1 MLMFTWIAL
10 RFIHFAALMLI
21 FGYALYG
28 AWLAPVSIRRLM
40 MRRFLRPEQYAAA
53 FSFVSALTMLVIQ
66 SGLMGNGW
74 QDVVSPSVW
83 TAVLQTRFGHVW
95 LWQIVFAFITL
106 IVALMSPRSLPRLL
120 LALTLAQFILL
131 AAVGHAT
138 LHDGITGALHRLNHA
153 VHLIC
158 VAGWFGGLLPVIYC
172 MRLAKGRWRQQAI
185 VTMMQ
190 FSRYGHLA
198 VTGVLLTGIANVLFI
213 NGLSLSLQ
221 TRWGQLLL
229 LKCAL
234 VIVMVAIA
242 LVNRYVLVPRM
253 GQASSRADLWFVWMS
268 KLEWQIGAV
277 VLVII
282 SLLATLEPF

>member
-1 MLMFTWIAL
+1 
-10 RFIHFAALMLI
+10 MLI

-40 MRRFLRPEQYAAA
+40 MRRFLRPQQYAAT

-138 LHDGITGALHRLNHA
+138 LHDGITGH
-153 VHLIC
+153 
-158 VAGWFGGLLPVIYC
+158 Y
-172 MRLAKGRWRQQAI
+172 
-185 VTMMQ
+185 T
-190 FSRYGHLA
+190 
-198 VTGVLLTGIANVLFI
+198 
-213 NGLSLSLQ
+213 
-221 TRWGQLLL
+221 
-229 LKCAL
+229 
-234 VIVMVAIA
+234 
-242 LVNRYVLVPRM
+242 
-253 GQASSRADLWFVWMS
+253 D
-268 KLEWQIGAV
+268 
-277 VLVII
+277 
-282 SLLATLEPF
+282 